1 MVCGGYTPPKGP
13 YTAHEP
19 QKRAERGFA
28 RPYGIPYD
36 VLAVLAEYRTV
47 LNGRAKAGG
56 VLGDRRAH
64 DGGSRRPI
72 VESLC
77 PYAGS
82 SCAFANDQSPGKG
95 EPHRRLRSRTLACS
109 EPQGFQYGP
118 AKSRTEN
125 RQVMGCA
132 GNSYGDHR
140 CGPSLPDE
148 LQKSCFSHE

>member
-1 MVCGGYTPPKGP
+1 MVCGGYTPPNGP

-82 SCAFANDQSPGKG
+82 SCAFENHRPSGKE
-95 EPHRRLRSRTLACS
+95 EPYRRLHSGKPVCS
-109 EPQGFQYGP
+109 EPLGFQYGL
-118 AKSRTEN
+118 AKSRMEN
-125 RQVMGCA
+125 PQVMGRA
-132 GNSYGDHR
+132 AKG
-140 CGPSLPDE
+140 
-148 LQKSCFSHE
+148 